1 MMSGSV
7 FGGVIALLYFLFFQ
21 VCGVLLVSC
30 FFKEERLH
38 VRAVIGSTIGSVLLM
53 WLPVLLA
60 FFFDFTVLSH
70 ILALLFLF
78 ALTAGAVLWKKLQ
91 PVHKKIGLLSFLR
104 ADISVLAPAA
114 LWLVYAGLLL
124 HSFRTVDGEIWS
136 SQCTYGDMSMH
147 FGFITSIAEQKV
159 FPPEYSILPG
169 VKLSY
174 PFLSDSISSSLYLF
188 GAPLQLAY
196 FVPML
201 FAGAQVFFGA
211 WLFFSRWLK
220 DPLKAAVSEVLFF
233 LNGGFGFAYF
243 LGDLQGDLSNFTR
256 IFTAFYETPT
266 NLVDENIRWVNV
278 IVDMLVPQRATL
290 FGWAVLFPL
299 LYVLYR
305 AVFENRHAYFLPAA
319 ILAGGTV
326 MIHTHSFLA
335 LGLICGVWLFF
346 VLSNCAGVL
355 SKAVHNAKWAVL
367 ILFGVCVATGWLIP
381 NVFSRESAVWL
392 WLIILTAS
400 AYVVLLFVFLI
411 RAVLNGAGKPLLFTW
426 GAFFAAVLLCAV
438 PQLLTWT
445 FTQVNGESFVRGW
458 YNWANLRDGYLWF
471 YIVNLGLPGL
481 LILPALLF
489 SERRIFL
496 VAAPS
501 AVIWYICEFVVFQPN
516 TYDNNKLLYA
526 AYLLL
531 CGAVAS
537 YAVDIFRKLKG
548 IPGRSVLAL
557 LCAVLCTA
565 SAMLTVAR
573 EGIAEYCL
581 FGRGQCAAAE
591 YISENTEPEDTIL
604 TDMRHNNEIA
614 ALTGRNIVCGS
625 TSYVYFH
632 GLDYMDRMTDIELMY
647 KYPEESI
654 PILEKYSVDYVM
666 VSAYENNNYSADEE
680 AIKRLFPCVYDK
692 DGIRLYAVSNN
703 VFHE

>member
-1 MMSGSV
+1 MTGSV
-7 FGGVIALLYFLFFQ
+7 FGGGAALLYFLIFQ
-21 VCGVLLVSC
+21 ICGILLVSC
-30 FFKEERLH
+30 LFREERFH
-38 VRAVIGSTIGSVLLM
+38 VRAVVGSTAGSVLLM
-53 WLPVLLA
+53 WLPVLFS
-60 FFFDFTVLSH
+60 FFFGFSLLSH
-70 ILALLFLF
+70 ILALLLLLV
-78 ALTAGAVLWKKLQ
+78 LTAGIYFWKKPQ
-91 PVHKKIGLLSFLR
+91 SVYKKIGLLSFLR
-104 ADISVLAPAA
+104 TDISFLVPAA
-114 LWLVYAGLLL
+114 LWTLYAWLLL
-124 HSFRTVDGEIWS
+124 HSFRTINGEIWS

-188 GAPLQLAY
+188 GASLQLSY
-196 FVPML
+196 FLPML

-220 DPLKAAVSEVLFF
+220 DPLKAAVSELLFF

-243 LGDLQGDLSNFTR
+243 LGDLQSDLSNFTR

-290 FGWAVLFPL
+290 FGWSVLFPL

-305 AVFENRHAYFLPAA
+305 AVFENRHAYFIPAA
-319 ILAGGTV
+319 VLAGGTV

-335 LGLICGVWLFF
+335 LGLICGIWLFF
-346 VLSNCAGVL
+346 VLANCAGKLTTMVENT
-355 SKAVHNAKWAVL
+355 KCAVL
-367 ILFGVCVATGWLIP
+367 VLLSVCIAAGWICL
-381 NVFSRESAVWL
+381 NVIQRESPVWL
-392 WLIILTAS
+392 WLVILCTA
-400 AYVVLLFVFLI
+400 VFLVLLFVFLI
-411 RAVLNGAGKPLLFTW
+411 RAVMHGAGKPLLLTW
-426 GAFFAAVLLCAV
+426 GAFFAIVLLCAV

-445 FTQVNGESFVRGW
+445 FTQVNGESFLRGW
-458 YNWANLRDGYLWF
+458 YNWANLSDGYLWF

-496 VAAPS
+496 VAAPAS
-501 AVIWYICEFVVFQPN
+501 VIWFICEFVVFQPN

-531 CGAVAS
+531 CGVIAS
-537 YAVDIFRKLKG
+537 YSVDIFRKLKD
-548 IPGRSVLAL
+548 IPGKTVLAA
-557 LCAVLCTA
+557 LCVVLCTV
-565 SAMLTVAR
+565 SAVLTITR
-573 EGIAEYCL
+573 EGVAEYCL
-581 FGRGQCAAAE
+581 FGKGQYAAAE
-591 YISENTEPEDTIL
+591 FISENTEPEDTIL

-647 KYPEESI
+647 KYPESSL
-654 PILEKYSVDYVM
+654 PVLEAYGVDYIM
-666 VSAYENNNYSADEE
+666 VSAYEINNYEVDED
-680 AIKRLFPCVYDK
+680 AIKRLFPCVYDQN
-692 DGIRLYAVSNN
+692 GIRLYDVSKCIS
-703 VFHE
+703 FE